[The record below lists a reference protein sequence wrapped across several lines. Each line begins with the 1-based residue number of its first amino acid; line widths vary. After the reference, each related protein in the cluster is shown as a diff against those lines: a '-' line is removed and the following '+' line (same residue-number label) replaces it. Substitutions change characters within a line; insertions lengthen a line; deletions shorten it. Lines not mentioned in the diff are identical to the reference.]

1 MDVAVID
8 FLAAMFR
15 TPGAE
20 DDPAAW
26 ATRFC
31 AHQGLAAAVTLLL
44 LAVWHPAVVVGVL
57 LAAYALWEVA
67 QYRAAATR
75 SRALLADCL
84 LDWCAWSLMVLA
96 VAWWP
101 VPAVLASAGIL
112 IAGVRRRSGRTA

>member
-1 MDVAVID
+1 MIRL
-8 FLAAMFR
+8 LANMFCA
-15 TPGAE
+15 PEAE
-20 DDPAAW
+20 ADPAAW

-67 QYRAAATR
+67 QYRAAPRR

-96 VAWWP
+96 IACWT
-101 VPAVLASAGIL
+101 VPAVLASAGIF
-112 IAGVRRRSGRTA
+112 IAGVRRRK

>member
-1 MDVAVID
+1 MIG
-8 FLAAMFR
+8 LLREMFR

-20 DDPAAW
+20 AVPGAW

-44 LAVWHPAVVVGVL
+44 LAVWPPAVVVGVL
-57 LAAYALWEVA
+57 LASYALWEAA
-67 QYRAAATR
+67 QYRAATTR
-75 SRALLADCL
+75 SRALLTDCL

-101 VPAVLASAGIL
+101 VPCVLASAGVL
-112 IAGVRRRSGRTA
+112 VLGVWRRQ